1 VGGQS
6 VVVVLD
12 VRRNKRG
19 AAEVWTHNGTRS
31 AGKLAADLAKAMAD
45 RGAGEIVVNSIDNDG
60 VMKGYDLD
68 LVAAIRDAVG
78 VPVTVLGG
86 AGSLEHVAELI
97 RRFGLVGAA
106 AGSLFVFKG
115 VYRAVLINYPSR
127 ADKDALLARAH
138 PAAMKQVLQSLKNG
152 RTEVASVPCPAV
164 KWGQLLVASSRTL
177 ISAGTERTLVSFGKA
192 SLVSKARQQPE
203 RVRAVLDKIKTDGV
217 LPTIEAVLAKLDQ
230 PLPMGYCNV
239 GVVTEVAEGVT
250 GYAVGER
257 VVLERQACRD
267 GCGAREPLRESA
279 GQRHR
284 RRRDVPP

>member
-1 VGGQS
+1 MLRPRIIPCLLVKDGGLVKTVRFGSPKYVGDPINAVRIFNEKEVDELVVLDIDASARGRQPDYVMIKNLAAECRMPLCYGGGVKTLEQAERIIGMGVEKVALSSAAIEDPELVARMADVVGGQS

-19 AAEVWTHNGTRS
+19 DAEVWTHNGTRS
-31 AGKLAADLAKAMAD
+31 TGKLAVDLAKAMAD

-68 LVAAIRDAVG
+68 LVAAVRGAVG

-127 ADKDALLARAH
+127 ADKDALLARA
-138 PAAMKQVLQSLKNG
+138 
-152 RTEVASVPCPAV
+152 RTT
-164 KWGQLLVASSRTL
+164 Q
-177 ISAGTERTLVSFGKA
+177 
-192 SLVSKARQQPE
+192 
-203 RVRAVLDKIKTDGV
+203 
-217 LPTIEAVLAKLDQ
+217 
-230 PLPMGYCNV
+230 
-239 GVVTEVAEGVT
+239 
-250 GYAVGER
+250 
-257 VVLERQACRD
+257 
-267 GCGAREPLRESA
+267 
-279 GQRHR
+279 
-284 RRRDVPP
+284 